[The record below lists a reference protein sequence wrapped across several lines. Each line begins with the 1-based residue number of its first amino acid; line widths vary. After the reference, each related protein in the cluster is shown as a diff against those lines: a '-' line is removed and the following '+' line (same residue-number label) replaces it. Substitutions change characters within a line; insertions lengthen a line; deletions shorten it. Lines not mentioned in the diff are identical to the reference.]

1 MKIVLLDGYTLNPG
15 DLDWGPLKALGK
27 CAIYPRTDA
36 NELLDRAQG
45 AEIIL
50 TNKSP
55 LSAATIDTLPE
66 LKYIGVLATGVNIV
80 ALEAARQ
87 RNILVTNVP
96 GYGNHSVAQMTF
108 ALLLELTQQVGH
120 HGTLVKK
127 GEWSASPDF
136 SLRDRPLTELAGK
149 TLGIVG
155 YGQIGRQVARIARAF
170 DMQVVV
176 HTAHP
181 QQYQQQGAPRF
192 IGIDTLFSEADIISL
207 NCPLTAETEQLVNT
221 AQLAR
226 VTQGALLINTGRGQ
240 LIDESAVTEALE
252 KGYLG
257 GYASDVLSQEPPAA
271 DNPLLSAPNCIIT
284 PHIAWATREARQR
297 LLDQVV
303 ANITAYQAGTPINRV
318 A

>member
-15 DLDWGPLKALGK
+15 DLDWGPLKALAK
-27 CAIYPRTDA
+27 CAIFPRTETS
-36 NELLDRAQG
+36 ELLERAQG
-45 AEIIL
+45 AEILL
-50 TNKSP
+50 TNKTP
-55 LSAATIDTLPE
+55 LSEATIDSLPE

-87 RNILVTNVP
+87 QDIMVTNVP
-96 GYGNHSVAQMTF
+96 GYGSHSVAQMTF

-120 HGTLVKK
+120 HAALVKN
-127 GEWSASPDF
+127 GDWSAGPDF

-149 TLGIVG
+149 TMGVVG

-170 DMQVVV
+170 DLQVLV

-192 IGIDTLFSEADIISL
+192 VDIDTLFSQADIISL
-207 NCPLTAETEQLVNT
+207 NCTLTAETEQLVNT

-226 VTQGALLINTGRGQ
+226 VPQGALLINTGRGQ
-240 LIDESAVTEALE
+240 LIDESAVVEALE

-303 ANITAYQAGTPINRV
+303 ANIAAYQAGAPINRV